1 MNSIIIHCEIL
12 QKHCVCV
19 CVCACVCVCVL
30 MAIFTVCPITCPKA
44 LKNHIIKKS
53 VCADEV

>member
-1 MNSIIIHCEIL
+1 
-12 QKHCVCV
+12 
-19 CVCACVCVCVL
+19 

-53 VCADEV
+53 VCGDEVQAYRRALKKSELILIK

>member
-1 MNSIIIHCEIL
+1 MNSIIIHRKIL

-19 CVCACVCVCVL
+19 CVCVCVL

-53 VCADEV
+53 VCGDEV